1 MINNQEL
8 NWVGNNWISY
18 IKDTHHAYYKEL
30 KKDGTLRQMALK
42 KQTEYE
48 KSIEMYKK
56 MDLPPGGAEELAREL
71 LYS

>member
-1 MINNQEL
+1 MSSDQEL
-8 NWVGNNWISY
+8 NWVGKNWISY
-18 IKDTHHAYYKEL
+18 IKETHQSYYKEL
-30 KKDGTLRQMALK
+30 KKDGTLKQMALK

-48 KSIEMYKK
+48 MNIDMYKK